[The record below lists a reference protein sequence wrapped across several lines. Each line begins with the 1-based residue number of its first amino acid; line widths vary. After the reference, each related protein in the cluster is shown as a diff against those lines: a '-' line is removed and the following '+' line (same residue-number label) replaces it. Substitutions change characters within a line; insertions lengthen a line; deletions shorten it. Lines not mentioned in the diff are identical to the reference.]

1 MLDLSISLP
10 RQSLASSEGFPLAL
24 WRYPSGIV
32 GSSDFMVS
40 LLWTLVR
47 LWEANELRGIVSFL
61 VCHTLN
67 LSMKTPLSY
76 IYIIYIFHNQETYSL
91 TSSSHI
97 ILFIFER
104 MIENFIKLT

>member
-1 MLDLSISLP
+1 MLDLSVSSS
-10 RQSLASSEGFPLAL
+10 RQSLASFEGFPSAL
-24 WRYPSGIV
+24 WRCPSGIM
-32 GSSDFMVS
+32 GSSAFMVS

-47 LWEANELRGIVSFL
+47 LWEANELRGIVGFL
-61 VCHTLN
+61 AHHTLN

-76 IYIIYIFHNQETYSL
+76 IYIYIFHNQETYSL

-104 MIENFIKLT
+104 MIENFIEPT